1 MHWKRGVS
9 RFTVTAMQGCPGQQ
23 HVQNCDVR
31 STAGPAGP
39 GAERVLKGGN
49 APFERRSAYR
59 SLAPGAI
66 DDPAKEQD
74 RNLVDQRS
82 SISLRRQALDRSASA
97 AGLELHANRGPERAR
112 RQVLR
117 GLQQALDRLPPGP
130 RPACAAGCA
139 LCCHLRVAVTP
150 VEVFGLLDHLRA
162 NATPEAMATLSA
174 RMEQAAAQVHAL
186 APAQRLATNIACP
199 VLVEGRC
206 SAYSARPFNCRAY
219 HSLDLAACE
228 ASFANPE
235 DPSLGHPQDAAVA
248 RVHEGTQAGFMQALR
263 GAGLDAGQ
271 YELATALAEAMADP
285 AARRRFEA
293 GGQAFLKAV
302 RL

>member
-1 MHWKRGVS
+1 M
-9 RFTVTAMQGCPGQQ
+9 
-23 HVQNCDVR
+23 
-31 STAGPAGP
+31 
-39 GAERVLKGGN
+39 
-49 APFERRSAYR
+49 
-59 SLAPGAI
+59 
-66 DDPAKEQD
+66 
-74 RNLVDQRS
+74 DQRA
-82 SISLRRQALDRSASA
+82 SISLRLQALDRSASA
-97 AGLELHANRGPERAR
+97 AELELRANRGPERAR

-130 RPACAAGCA
+130 KPACAAGCA

-162 NATPEAMATLSA
+162 NATSDAFEALSVRVA
-174 RMEQAAAQVHAL
+174 QAAAQVHAL

-199 VLVEGRC
+199 VLVDGRC
-206 SAYSARPFNCRAY
+206 GGYSARPFNCRAY

-228 ASFANPE
+228 ASFARPE
-235 DPSLGHPQDAAVA
+235 DSSLGHPQDAAVA
-248 RVHEGTQAGFMQALR
+248 RVHEGTQAGFLQALR
-263 GAGLDAGQ
+263 GAGLDAAQ